1 MTKKQRIKYEKK
13 QAALKAQLPRVIP
26 VHEQSIDLTAPG
38 TSASEHRD
46 KADEVTESMR
56 RARRKGIR
64 EANYLRS
71 M

>member
-1 MTKKQRIKYEKK
+1 MTKKQRVKYEKK
-13 QAALKAQLPRVIP
+13 QSTLKAQLPKVIP

-38 TSASEHRD
+38 ASATEHRQ
-46 KADEVTESMR
+46 KVEEVTGSMR

-64 EANYLRS
+64 EANYLKG